1 MNKYEGVFIF
11 FPDVEEEKRNQT
23 FDRVKALIE
32 KDGAIDEVDEWG
44 IKKLAYEIED
54 YREGYYRIVR
64 FSTTPAT
71 LAEVDRVL
79 RISDPV
85 MRHMMI
91 RLEDE

>member
-1 MNKYEGVFIF
+1 MNQYEGVFIF
-11 FPDVEEEKRNQT
+11 FPDVEEENREQT

-32 KDGAIDEVDEWG
+32 ADGAIDEVDEWG
-44 IKKLAYEIED
+44 IRKLAYEIED
-54 YREGYYRIVR
+54 YREGFYRIVR
-64 FSTTPAT
+64 FHTTPKT

>member
-11 FPDVEEEKRNQT
+11 FPDVEEANREQT

-32 KDGAIDEVDEWG
+32 ADGAIDEIDEWG
-44 IKKLAYEIED
+44 MRKLAYEIED

-64 FSTTPAT
+64 FQTSPDT